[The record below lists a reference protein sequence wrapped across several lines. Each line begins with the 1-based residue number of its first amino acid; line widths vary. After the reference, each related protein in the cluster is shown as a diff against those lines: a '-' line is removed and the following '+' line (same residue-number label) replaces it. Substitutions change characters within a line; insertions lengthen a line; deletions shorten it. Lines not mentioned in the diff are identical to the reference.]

1 MFVFKRPSKKS
12 SLKIFSL
19 QIKLANFQLDTK
31 ELSIKDKSI
40 FLFEKKCR
48 KIKFYRFIVSKIEI
62 QYRKIECNR
71 WFLKFALSKINF

>member
-40 FLFEKKCR
+40 FLFEKKKWKR
-48 KIKFYRFIVSKIEI
+48 RNEKEKLSFIV
-62 QYRKIECNR
+62 
-71 WFLKFALSKINF
+71 

>member
-19 QIKLANFQLDTK
+19 QIKLANFQLGTK

-40 FLFEKKCR
+40 FLFEKKNVE
-48 KIKFYRFIVSKIEI
+48 KLSFIV
-62 QYRKIECNR
+62 
-71 WFLKFALSKINF
+71 